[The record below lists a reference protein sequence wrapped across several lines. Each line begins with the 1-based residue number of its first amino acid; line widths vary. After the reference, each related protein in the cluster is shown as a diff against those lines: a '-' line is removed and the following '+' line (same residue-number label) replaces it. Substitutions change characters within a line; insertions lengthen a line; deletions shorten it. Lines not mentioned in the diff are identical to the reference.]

1 MFGLLAAEV
10 VELEVALTEGADNA
24 VFGGGAGINRQRH
37 TGTGGEVIA
46 VAVALAERRRDHAG
60 RP

>member
-1 MFGLLAAEV
+1 MRAVGRVGADRAGLV
-10 VELEVALTEGADNA
+10 VLLPRVLELEVGLTEGADDA

-46 VAVALAERRRDHAG
+46 
-60 RP
+60 